1 MLVALLALTVA
12 APTCGPLD
20 LQTAQA
26 LALARSDEVGI
37 KRSELAAA
45 EADRAVATS
54 IRWLPEFSANV
65 GGGVVPGAR
74 LVDTTHADPVIDPAT
89 GKQQVVDGK
98 PVWVTGYR
106 KSDKDVTDASGTN
119 RALGDLGPFIRVEV
133 NALQPIFTWGRID
146 AANDAADSGA
156 RARKFLVDDTANA
169 IRTRVVQLVMGI
181 RLTSRLLSI
190 GADVQGALKQADERV
205 QKSLKANDG
214 EITPEDRYRIEIFRS
229 QLTQRIADGE
239 RALRVAR
246 VGLAATL
253 AMEPDQLQLRDDPLP
268 DTAQIRPPDLVAALA
283 DSEKQRPDLKALD
296 NGILAKE
303 ADVRAS
309 RGELFP
315 QIGIVGQ
322 FAYSRAPGRD
332 TITNPYIG
340 DYFNALTIGAAL
352 GIKQNLS
359 FWTVITRTNKKEA
372 ELDTLRKQRAGAV
385 RAIRVEVETAVADL
399 NAAITKR
406 EASAKAVAAGRSWFR
421 SATLNFGVG
430 VADGRDL
437 IDAYRGYAE
446 AQYGDAQATFDL
458 LAAQARLEQVTGKMP
473 PTPELNCQMP

>member
-65 GGGVVPGAR
+65 GAGVVPGAR
-74 LVDTTHADPVIDPAT
+74 LVDTVHADPVPTPIPPNSVIVNNRLIGVRTD
-89 GKQQVVDGK
+89 Q
-98 PVWVTGYR
+98 
-106 KSDKDVTDASGTN
+106 KDVTDAEGTN
-119 RALGDLGPFIRVEV
+119 RGLGDLGPFVRVEI

-181 RLTSRLLSI
+181 RLTTRLLAI
-190 GADVQGALKQADERV
+190 AADVQGALKEADVRV

-268 DTAQIRPPDLVAALA
+268 DTAQVRPPDLAAALA
-283 DSEKQRPDLKALD
+283 DSDKQRPDLKALD

-309 RGELFP
+309 RAELFP
-315 QIGIVGQ
+315 QVGIIGQ

-340 DYFNALTIGAAL
+340 DYFNALTIGAVL

-385 RAIRVEVETAVADL
+385 RAIHVEVETAVADL

-421 SATLNFGVG
+421 SATLNFGIGVG
-430 VADGRDL
+430 DGRDL
-437 IDAYRGYAE
+437 IDAYRGFAE

-458 LAAQARLEQVTGKMP
+458 LAAQARLEQVTGRVP

>member
-1 MLVALLALTVA
+1 MCVEPGGSARTFASGVCSLLVATALFALTVA

-20 LQTAQA
+20 LQTALA

-37 KRSELAAA
+37 KRSEAAAA
-45 EADRAVATS
+45 EADKAVALAV
-54 IRWLPEFSANV
+54 WFLPEFYANV
-65 GGGVVPGAR
+65 PVGVVPGAA
-74 LVDTTHADPVIDPAT
+74 LKTQADGT
-89 GKQQVVDGK
+89 
-98 PVWVTGYR
+98 
-106 KSDKDVTDASGTN
+106 KDRNNISAIESGSN
-119 RALGDLGPFIRVEV
+119 RGLTDLGAFVRVEV
-133 NALQPIFTWGRID
+133 NALQPLWTWGRLKAARD
-146 AANDAADSGA
+146 AAEAGA
-156 RARKFLVDDTANA
+156 QARGYLVDDTANA
-169 IRTRVVQLVMGI
+169 IRTRVLQLVMGI
-181 RLTSRLLSI
+181 RLTTRLLAI
-190 GADVQGALKQADERV
+190 GADVQGALKEADVRV

-214 EITPEDRYRIEIFRS
+214 EISPEDRYRIEIFRS

-253 AMEPDQLQLRDDPLP
+253 AMEPNQLQLRDDPLP
-268 DTAQIRPPDLVAALA
+268 DTSKIQAPDLEAAVGDA
-283 DSEKQRPDLKALD
+283 TRMRPDLKALD
-296 NGILAKE
+296 SGILAKE

-309 RGELFP
+309 RAELFP
-315 QIGIVGQ
+315 QVGLLGQ
-322 FAYSRAPGRD
+322 FAYSRAAGRD
-332 TITNPYIG
+332 TINNPYVG

-352 GIKQNLS
+352 GIRQNLS
-359 FWTVITRTNKKEA
+359 FWNVIARTNKKEA

-385 RAIRVEVETAVADL
+385 RGIRVEVETAAADL
-399 NAAITKR
+399 TAAITKR

-430 VADGRDL
+430 VADARDL

-458 LAAQARLEQVTGKMP
+458 LAAEARLEQVTGRMP

>member
-45 EADRAVATS
+45 EADKAVAFA
-54 IRWLPEFSANV
+54 IRFLPEFNANIPL
-65 GGGVVPGAR
+65 GVVPGAR
-74 LVDTTHADPVIDPAT
+74 LTDP
-89 GKQQVVDGK
+89 
-98 PVWVTGYR
+98 
-106 KSDKDVTDASGTN
+106 TN
-119 RALGDLGPFIRVEV
+119 KNDITQIKAGSNRGITDLGPFIRVEV
-133 NALQPIFTWGRID
+133 NALQPLWTWGRLQAASD
-146 AANDAADSGA
+146 AAEAGA
-156 RARKFLVDDTANA
+156 KARGYLVDDTANA
-169 IRTRVVQLVMGI
+169 IRTRVLQLVMGI
-181 RLTSRLLSI
+181 RLTSRLLAI
-190 GADVQGALKQADERV
+190 GADVQGALKEADARV

-229 QLTQRIADGE
+229 QLTQRLADGE

-268 DTAQIRPPDLVAALA
+268 DTAQIKSPDLPLALS
-283 DSEKQRPDLKALD
+283 DSERMRPDLKALD

-303 ADVRAS
+303 ADVKAS

-315 QIGIVGQ
+315 QVGLVGQ
-322 FAYSRAPGRD
+322 FAWSRAPGRD
-332 TITNPYIG
+332 IITNPYVG

-352 GIKQNLS
+352 GIRQNLS
-359 FWTVITRTNKKEA
+359 FWTIITRTNKKEA

-385 RAIRVEVETAVADL
+385 RGIHVEVETAVADL

-406 EASAKAVAAGRSWFR
+406 EASAKAVTAGRSWFR

-446 AQYGDAQATFDL
+446 AQFGDAQATFDL
-458 LAAQARLEQVTGKMP
+458 LAAQSRLEQVTGKMP

>member
-45 EADRAVATS
+45 EADRAVAQA
-54 IRWLPEFSANV
+54 IWFLPEFYANV
-65 GGGVVPGAR
+65 PVGVVPGAT
-74 LVDTTHADPVIDPAT
+74 LQTVNGQKDPNNITAI
-89 GKQQVVDGK
+89 Q
-98 PVWVTGYR
+98 
-106 KSDKDVTDASGTN
+106 SGSNRGLTN
-119 RALGDLGPFIRVEV
+119 LGAFVRVEV
-133 NALQPIFTWGRID
+133 NALQPLWTWGRLKAATD
-146 AANDAADSGA
+146 AAEAGA
-156 RARKFLVDDTANA
+156 EARKFLVDDTANA
-169 IRTRVVQLVMGI
+169 IRTRVLQLVMGI
-181 RLTSRLLSI
+181 RLATRLLVI
-190 GADVQGALKQADERV
+190 GADVQNALKEADARV

-239 RALRVAR
+239 RAVQVAR

-253 AMEPDQLQLRDDPLP
+253 ALEPEQVQLRDDPLP
-268 DTAQIRPPDLVAALA
+268 DTAQIRAPDLANALA
-283 DSEKQRPDLKALD
+283 DAEAMRPDLKALD
-296 NGILAKE
+296 KGIVAKE
-303 ADVRAS
+303 ADVRSS
-309 RGELFP
+309 RAELFP
-315 QIGIVGQ
+315 QLGLVGQ
-322 FAYSRAPGRD
+322 FAYSRAAGRD
-332 TITNPYIG
+332 TITNPYVG

-352 GIKQNLS
+352 AIRQNLS
-359 FWTVITRTNKKEA
+359 FWTVITRTNKKDA
-372 ELDTLRKQRAGAV
+372 ELETLRKQRAGAV
-385 RAIRVEVETAVADL
+385 RGIRVEVETAAADL
-399 NAAITKR
+399 SAAITKR

-421 SATLNFGVG
+421 SATLNFAVGVG
-430 VADGRDL
+430 DGRDL

-446 AQYGDAQATFDL
+446 AQHGDAQATFDL

>member
-20 LQTAQA
+20 LPTAQA

-45 EADRAVATS
+45 EADRAVAQA
-54 IRWLPEFSANV
+54 IWFLPEFYANV
-65 GGGVVPGAR
+65 PVGVVPGATLR
-74 LVDTTHADPVIDPAT
+74 T
-89 GKQQVVDGK
+89 GPNGQKDQNDITAIE
-98 PVWVTGYR
+98 TG
-106 KSDKDVTDASGTN
+106 SN
-119 RALGDLGPFIRVEV
+119 RGLTDLGAFVRVEV
-133 NALQPIFTWGRID
+133 NALQPLWTWGRLKAATD
-146 AANDAADSGA
+146 AAAAGA
-156 RARKFLVDDTANA
+156 EARKFLVDDTANA
-169 IRTRVVQLVMGI
+169 IRTRVLQLVMGI
-181 RLTSRLLSI
+181 RLATRLLSI
-190 GADVQGALKQADERV
+190 GADVQNALKEADTRV

-214 EITPEDRYRIEIFRS
+214 EISPEDRYRIEIFRS

-239 RALRVAR
+239 RAVQVAR

-253 AMEPDQLQLRDDPLP
+253 ALEPAQLQLRDDPLP
-268 DTAQIRPPDLVAALA
+268 DTAQIRPPNLEAALA
-283 DSEKQRPDLKALD
+283 DAASMRPDLKALD
-296 NGILAKE
+296 KGIVAKE

-309 RGELFP
+309 RAELFP
-315 QIGIVGQ
+315 QLGLVGQ
-322 FAYSRAPGRD
+322 FAYSRAAGRD
-332 TITNPYIG
+332 TITNPYVG

-352 GIKQNLS
+352 AIRQNLS
-359 FWTVITRTNKKEA
+359 FWTVITRTNKKDA
-372 ELDTLRKQRAGAV
+372 ELDTLRKQRAGAL
-385 RAIRVEVETAVADL
+385 RGIRVEVETAVADL

-430 VADGRDL
+430 VGDGRDL

-458 LAAQARLEQVTGKMP
+458 LAAQARLEQVTGRMP

>member
-1 MLVALLALTVA
+1 LLVALLALTVA

-54 IRWLPEFSANV
+54 IRWLPEFTASI

-74 LVDTTHADPVIDPAT
+74 LVATPNAVPDPNNAGQFIT
-89 GKQQVVDGK
+89 EIS
-98 PVWVTGYR
+98 R
-106 KSDKDVTDASGTN
+106 SDKNVSNAEGTN
-119 RALGDLGPFIRVEV
+119 RGLGDLGPFVRIEV

-156 RARKFLVDDTANA
+156 RARRFLVDDTANA

-181 RLTSRLLSI
+181 RLTTRLLAI
-190 GADVQGALKQADERV
+190 GADVQSALKQADERV

-268 DTAQIRPPDLVAALA
+268 DTAQIRSPDLVAALA
-283 DSEKQRPDLKALD
+283 DAEKQRPDLKALD

-303 ADVRAS
+303 ADVKAS
-309 RGELFP
+309 HAELFP

-359 FWTVITRTNKKEA
+359 FWTVITQTNKKEA
-372 ELDTLRKQRAGAV
+372 ELNTLRKQRAGAV

-458 LAAQARLEQVTGKMP
+458 LAAQARLEQVTGRMP

>member
-1 MLVALLALTVA
+1 LLVALLALTVA

-54 IRWLPEFSANV
+54 IRWLPEFSANI
-65 GGGVVPGAR
+65 GAGVVPGAR
-74 LVDTTHADPVIDPAT
+74 LVDTVHADPVPTPIPPNSVIVNNKLLGVRTDP
-89 GKQQVVDGK
+89 
-98 PVWVTGYR
+98 
-106 KSDKDVTDASGTN
+106 KDVTDAEGTN
-119 RALGDLGPFIRVEV
+119 RGLGDLGPFVRVEI

-181 RLTSRLLSI
+181 RLTTRLLAI
-190 GADVQGALKQADERV
+190 GADVQSALKEADARV

-229 QLTQRIADGE
+229 QLTQRLADGE

-268 DTAQIRPPDLVAALA
+268 DTTQIKPPDLPAALTDA
-283 DSEKQRPDLKALD
+283 DKQRPDLKALD

-309 RGELFP
+309 RAELFP
-315 QIGIVGQ
+315 QIGIIGQ

-340 DYFNALTIGAAL
+340 DYFNALTIGALL

-385 RAIRVEVETAVADL
+385 RAIHVEVETAVADL

-430 VADGRDL
+430 VGDGRDL

-458 LAAQARLEQVTGKMP
+458 LAAQARLEQVTGRVP

>member
-1 MLVALLALTVA
+1 LLVALLALTVA

-45 EADRAVATS
+45 EADRAVAQA
-54 IRWLPEFSANV
+54 IWFLPEFSATV
-65 GGGVVPGAR
+65 PVGVVPGASLR
-74 LVDTTHADPVIDPAT
+74 TDPAT
-89 GKQQVVDGK
+89 GKKDTNDITAIE
-98 PVWVTGYR
+98 TG
-106 KSDKDVTDASGTN
+106 SN
-119 RALGDLGPFIRVEV
+119 RGLTDLGAFVRVEV
-133 NALQPIFTWGRID
+133 NALQPLWTWGRLKAATD
-146 AANDAADSGA
+146 AAAAGA
-156 RARKFLVDDTANA
+156 EARKFLVDDTGNA
-169 IRTRVVQLVMGI
+169 IRTRVLQLVMGI
-181 RLTSRLLSI
+181 RLATRLLAI
-190 GADVQGALKQADERV
+190 GGDVQNALKEADARV

-239 RALRVAR
+239 RAVRVAR

-253 AMEPDQLQLRDDPLP
+253 ALEPAQLQLRDDPLP
-268 DTAQIRPPDLVAALA
+268 DTSQIRPVDLESALA
-283 DSEKQRPDLKALD
+283 DAVAMRPDLKALD
-296 NGILAKE
+296 KGILAKE

-309 RGELFP
+309 RAELFP
-315 QIGIVGQ
+315 QVGLFGQ
-322 FAYSRAPGRD
+322 FAYSRAAGRD
-332 TITNPYIG
+332 TITNPYVG

-352 GIKQNLS
+352 AIKQNLS
-359 FWTVITRTNKKEA
+359 FWTVITRTNKKDA

-385 RAIRVEVETAVADL
+385 RGIRVEVETAAADL
-399 NAAITKR
+399 GAAITKR

-458 LAAQARLEQVTGKMP
+458 LAAQARLEQVTGRMP

>member
-37 KRSELAAA
+37 KRSEQAAA

-54 IRWLPEFSANV
+54 IRWLPEFNANI

-74 LVDTTHADPVIDPAT
+74 VVETTHADPVIDPNT
-89 GKQQVVDGK
+89 GKQMIVNGQ
-98 PVWVTGYR
+98 PVWATGYR
-106 KSDKDVTDASGTN
+106 KDEKNIADATGTN
-119 RALGDLGPFIRVEV
+119 RGLGDLGPFIRVEV
-133 NALQPIFTWGRID
+133 NALQPIFTWGRLK
-146 AANDAADSGA
+146 AASDAADAGA
-156 RARKFLVDDTANA
+156 RARKYLVDDTANA

-181 RLTSRLLSI
+181 RLTTRLLAI
-190 GADVQGALKQADERV
+190 GADVQNALKEADVRV

-214 EITPEDRYRIEIFRS
+214 EISPEDRYRIEIFRS
-229 QLTQRIADGE
+229 QLTQRIADGD

-268 DTAQIRPPDLVAALA
+268 DTSQIRPPDLAAALA
-283 DSEKQRPDLKALD
+283 DAERQRPDLKALD
-296 NGILAKE
+296 NGIQAKE
-303 ADVRAS
+303 ADVAAS

-322 FAYSRAPGRD
+322 FAWSRAPGRD

-340 DYFNALTIGAAL
+340 DTFNALTIGAAL
-352 GIKQNLS
+352 GIRQNLS
-359 FWTVITRTNKKEA
+359 FWTIITRTNKKEA

-385 RAIRVEVETAVADL
+385 RGIHVEVETAVADL
-399 NAAITKR
+399 KAAITKR
-406 EASAKAVAAGRSWFR
+406 EASQKAVAAGRSWFR

-430 VADGRDL
+430 VGDGRDL

-458 LAAQARLEQVTGKMP
+458 LAAQARLEQVTGRVP

>member
-45 EADRAVATS
+45 EADRAVAQA
-54 IRWLPEFSANV
+54 IWFLPEFYANMPL
-65 GGGVVPGAR
+65 GVVPGAR
-74 LVDTTHADPVIDPAT
+74 LQT
-89 GKQQVVDGK
+89 GPNGQ
-98 PVWVTGYR
+98 
-106 KSDKDVTDASGTN
+106 KDQNNITAIESGSN
-119 RALGDLGPFIRVEV
+119 RGLTDLGAFVRVEV
-133 NALQPIFTWGRID
+133 NALQPLWTWGRLKAATD
-146 AANDAADSGA
+146 AAAAGA
-156 RARKFLVDDTANA
+156 EARKFLVDDTANA
-169 IRTRVVQLVMGI
+169 IRTRVLQLVMGI
-181 RLTSRLLSI
+181 RLATRLLTI
-190 GADVQGALKQADERV
+190 GADVQNALKEADARV

-214 EITPEDRYRIEIFRS
+214 EISPEDRYRIEIFRS

-239 RALRVAR
+239 RAVQVAR

-253 AMEPDQLQLRDDPLP
+253 ALEPAQLQLRDDPLP
-268 DTAQIRPPDLVAALA
+268 DTAQIRSPDLEAALA
-283 DSEKQRPDLKALD
+283 DAAAMRPDLKALD
-296 NGILAKE
+296 KGIVAKE
-303 ADVRAS
+303 ADVHAS
-309 RGELFP
+309 RAELFP
-315 QIGIVGQ
+315 QLGLVGQ
-322 FAYSRAPGRD
+322 FAYSRAAGRD
-332 TITNPYIG
+332 TITNPYVG

-352 GIKQNLS
+352 AIRQNLS
-359 FWTVITRTNKKEA
+359 FWTVITRTNKKDA
-372 ELDTLRKQRAGAV
+372 ELETLRKQRAGAL

-406 EASAKAVAAGRSWFR
+406 EASAKAVTAGRSWFR

-430 VADGRDL
+430 VGDGRDL

-458 LAAQARLEQVTGKMP
+458 LAAQARLEQVTGRMP

>member
-1 MLVALLALTVA
+1 LLVALLALTVA

-54 IRWLPEFSANV
+54 IRWLPEFSANI

-74 LVDTTHADPVIDPAT
+74 LVPTVHAGDPAVPAPTPPPVI
-89 GKQQVVDGK
+89 VDGK
-98 PVWVTGYR
+98 QLAVH
-106 KSDKDVTDASGTN
+106 KDDKDVSDAVGTN
-119 RALGDLGPFIRVEV
+119 RGLGDLGPFVRVEV

-169 IRTRVVQLVMGI
+169 VRTRVVQLVMGI
-181 RLTSRLLSI
+181 RLTTRLLAI

-268 DTAQIRPPDLVAALA
+268 DTAQIRSPDLVAALA
-283 DSEKQRPDLKALD
+283 DAEKQRPDLKAFD

-315 QIGIVGQ
+315 QIGLIGQ

-385 RAIRVEVETAVADL
+385 RAIHVEVETAVADL

-458 LAAQARLEQVTGKMP
+458 LAAQARLEQVTGRMP

>member
-54 IRWLPEFSANV
+54 IRWLPEFSATV
-65 GGGVVPGAR
+65 SGGVVPGAR
-74 LVDTTHADPVIDPAT
+74 LVDTVHADPVLDTNGQPVFVD
-89 GKQQVVDGK
+89 GKQQFNIVV
-98 PVWVTGYR
+98 R
-106 KSDKDVTDASGTN
+106 KDPKSVADATGTN
-119 RALGDLGPFIRVEV
+119 RGLGDLGPFVRLEI

-181 RLTSRLLSI
+181 RLTTRLLAI
-190 GADVQGALKQADERV
+190 GGDVQNALKEADARV

-229 QLTQRIADGE
+229 QLAQRLADGE

-268 DTAQIRPPDLVAALA
+268 DTSQIKAPDLAAALA
-283 DSEKQRPDLKALD
+283 DSDKQRPDLKALD
-296 NGILAKE
+296 NGIQAKE

-309 RGELFP
+309 RAELFP
-315 QIGIVGQ
+315 QIGLIGQ

-332 TITNPYIG
+332 TVTNPYIG
-340 DYFNALTIGAAL
+340 DPFNALTIGAFL

-385 RAIRVEVETAVADL
+385 RAIHVEVETAVADL

-421 SATLNFGVG
+421 SATLNFGIGVG
-430 VADGRDL
+430 DGRDL

-458 LAAQARLEQVTGKMP
+458 LAAQARLEQVTGRVP
-473 PTPELNCQMP
+473 PTPELNCQMQ

>member
-54 IRWLPEFSANV
+54 IRWLPEFSASI

-74 LVDTTHADPVIDPAT
+74 LVETTHAVADVDST
-89 GKQQVVDGK
+89 GK
-98 PVWVTGYR
+98 PTGGFHTEYR
-106 KSDKDVTDASGTN
+106 KDDKNVADASGTN
-119 RALGDLGPFIRVEV
+119 RGLGDLGPFVRVEV
-133 NALQPIFTWGRID
+133 NALQPLWTWGRIQ

-156 RARKFLVDDTANA
+156 RARKYLVDDTANA

-181 RLTSRLLSI
+181 RLTTRLLSI
-190 GADVQGALKQADERV
+190 AADVQNALKEADTRV

-229 QLTQRIADGE
+229 QLTQRVADGE

-268 DTAQIRPPDLVAALA
+268 DTAQIKSTRSPAALS

-296 NGILAKE
+296 NGIQAKE
-303 ADVRAS
+303 ADVTAS
-309 RGELFP
+309 RAELFP
-315 QIGIVGQ
+315 QVGLVGQ
-322 FAYSRAPGRD
+322 FAYSRAPD
-332 TITNPYIG
+332 ATSSP
-340 DYFNALTIGAAL
+340 
-352 GIKQNLS
+352 
-359 FWTVITRTNKKEA
+359 TRT
-372 ELDTLRKQRAGAV
+372 
-385 RAIRVEVETAVADL
+385 
-399 NAAITKR
+399 
-406 EASAKAVAAGRSWFR
+406 W
-421 SATLNFGVG
+421 ATTST
-430 VADGRDL
+430 R
-437 IDAYRGYAE
+437 
-446 AQYGDAQATFDL
+446 
-458 LAAQARLEQVTGKMP
+458 
-473 PTPELNCQMP
+473 

>member
-89 GKQQVVDGK
+89 GKQQIVDGK

>member
-1 MLVALLALTVA
+1 LLVALLALTVA

-54 IRWLPEFSANV
+54 IRWLPEFSANI

-74 LVDTTHADPVIDPAT
+74 LVETTHAAQVPDPANP
-89 GKQQVVDGK
+89 GKTMIGTTYGVDQK
-98 PVWVTGYR
+98 NVA
-106 KSDKDVTDASGTN
+106 DATGTN
-119 RALGDLGPFIRVEV
+119 RGLGDLGPFIRVEV
-133 NALQPIFTWGRID
+133 NALQPIFTWGRIQ
-146 AANDAADSGA
+146 AANDAADAGA
-156 RARKFLVDDTANA
+156 RARKFLVDDTENA

-181 RLTSRLLSI
+181 RLTTRLLAI
-190 GADVQGALKQADERV
+190 GGDVQNALKEADIRV

-214 EITPEDRYRIEIFRS
+214 EISPEDRYRIEIFRS
-229 QLTQRIADGE
+229 QLTQRLADGE

-268 DTAQIRPPDLVAALA
+268 DTSKIRPPDLALA
-283 DSEKQRPDLKALD
+283 LTEAEQQRPDLKALD
-296 NGILAKE
+296 NGIQAKE
-303 ADVRAS
+303 ADLKAS
-309 RGELFP
+309 RAELFP
-315 QIGIVGQ
+315 QVGIVAQ
-322 FAYSRAPGRD
+322 FAWSRAPGRD

-340 DYFNALTIGAAL
+340 DYFNALTIGGAL
-352 GIKQNLS
+352 GIKQDLS
-359 FWTVITRTNKKEA
+359 FWTIITRTNKKQA
-372 ELDTLRKQRAGAV
+372 ELDTLRRQRAGAV
-385 RAIRVEVETAVADL
+385 RGIRVEVETAVADL

-430 VADGRDL
+430 VGDGRDL

-458 LAAQARLEQVTGKMP
+458 LAAQSRLEQVTGRVP